1 MIHRNLTEP
10 LTPLITPDRKYIVV
24 KERLWRAA
32 NPHLAE
38 DVRQAWTSKLMASR
52 RAVSAALRSGDQSA
66 LRAARDGVQE
76 AKLALGERGPVWW
89 TDGEK
94 DFNRY
99 LVKNTPY
106 ASWFAQ
112 LQNR

>member
-1 MIHRNLTEP
+1 MIRKNLP
-10 LTPLITPDRKYIVV
+10 KPVTPLITPDRKYIVV

-38 DVRQAWTSKLMASR
+38 DVRQAWTSKLMAAR
-52 RAVSAALRSGDQSA
+52 RAVSAALRSGDTAA
-66 LRAARDGVQE
+66 LRTAREGVQE

-94 DFNRY
+94 DYNRY

-106 ASWFAQ
+106 ANWFCS
-112 LQNR
+112 LQNG